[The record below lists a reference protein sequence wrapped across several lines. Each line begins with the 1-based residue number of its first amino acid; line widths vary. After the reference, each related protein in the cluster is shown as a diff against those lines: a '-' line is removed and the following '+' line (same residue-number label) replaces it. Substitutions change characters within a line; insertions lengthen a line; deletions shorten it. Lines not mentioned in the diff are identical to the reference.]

1 MIGHE
6 LGRGHRLFIPT
17 QQDESDHWASFPSP
31 IINSLSQG
39 TLVRS
44 SKNRN
49 SRCHHCSYRQCLSPG
64 SIPVHSTPPAIT
76 DSIRLSILN
85 WDVQQLKT
93 GSFLLPHHPTQSQL
107 DCPLQDFLLSLYS
120 YKTVIL
126 NSLLEVVY
134 KLYQRPH
141 FSSLDHKLCCS
152 PWNQTLPPTVYKQ
165 YRWLSQIFF

>member
-31 IINSLSQG
+31 INSLSQG

-76 DSIRLSILN
+76 DSICLSILN

-165 YRWLSQIFF
+165 YR